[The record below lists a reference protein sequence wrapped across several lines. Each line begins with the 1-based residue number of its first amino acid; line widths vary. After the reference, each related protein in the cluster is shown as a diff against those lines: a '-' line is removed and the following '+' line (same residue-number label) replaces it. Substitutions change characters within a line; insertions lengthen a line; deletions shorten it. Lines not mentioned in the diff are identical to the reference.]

1 MKRTIRFVGTA
12 LLLFSTQLVAEPITG
27 AFGVTIG
34 EPHPWKPNA
43 LVLSIPPMQTSKYVK
58 SERISGF
65 AVEFSELPHTKRIYK
80 IKATETLHHT
90 DRNPYD
96 LKDKSHISKAAYDRC
111 KNIRSALIT
120 HLTNK
125 YGEHIVPGENQTPSF
140 VDAETNNSITI
151 ERCSLGYISRN
162 LRNTARSTYTVIY
175 LNSALES
182 ALPSERTLE
191 DEERKK
197 ATDSRRLN
205 NIKQNF

>member
-1 MKRTIRFVGTA
+1 MASHIHGSQTRLFFQFLPCKPQSTLSQNTFRA
-12 LLLFSTQLVAEPITG
+12 LRLNSQ
-27 AFGVTIG
+27 
-34 EPHPWKPNA
+34 
-43 LVLSIPPMQTSKYVK
+43 SC
-58 SERISGF
+58 
-65 AVEFSELPHTKRIYK
+65 HTKRIYK